1 MSDAAKTEKR
11 KPKRPVPH
19 PIEPINAQ
27 FWEQCHGGVL
37 HFQQCSNCGK
47 FRHLPRN
54 MCAYCSSP
62 DWDWKPSTGKGTLFS
77 WTIAHM
83 PMHPAFVAE
92 VPYVT
97 GVIELEEGVRMVS
110 LVRGAVMED
119 LELDMPVKVEFEKVT
134 DDFTLP
140 YFVPA

>member
-1 MSDAAKTEKR
+1 MSATDQAPETETDSGIWNHHPEVPIPIGGIFRNLLNPLHVAKG
-11 KPKRPVPH
+11 
-19 PIEPINAQ
+19 I
-27 FWEQCHGGVL
+27 
-37 HFQQCSNCGK
+37 
-47 FRHLPRN
+47 
-54 MCAYCSSP
+54 
-62 DWDWKPSTGKGTLFS
+62 LFS

-83 PMHPAFVAE
+83 PMHPAFLAE

-119 LELDMPVKVEFEKVT
+119 LELDMPVKVEFERVT

>member
-1 MSDAAKTEKR
+1 MSDAAKKEKR
-11 KPKRPVPH
+11 KPARPVPH
-19 PIEPINAQ
+19 PIEPINAA
-27 FWEQCHGGVL
+27 FWDHCQDGVL
-37 HFQQCSNCGK
+37 HFQKCNGCQK

-54 MCAYCSSP
+54 MCAYCGSP
-62 DWDWKPSTGKGTLFS
+62 DWDWKPVTGKGVLFS

-97 GVIELEEGVRMVS
+97 GVIELEEGIRMVS
-110 LVRGAVMED
+110 LLRGAVMED
-119 LELDMPVKVEFEKVT
+119 LELDMPVKVEFEKVS
-134 DDFTLP
+134 DEFTLP